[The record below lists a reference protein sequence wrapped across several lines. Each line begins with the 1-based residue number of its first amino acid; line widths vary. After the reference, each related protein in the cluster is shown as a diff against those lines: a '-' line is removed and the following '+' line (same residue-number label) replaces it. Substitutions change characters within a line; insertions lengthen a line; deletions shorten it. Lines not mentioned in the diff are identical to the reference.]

1 MFLYIEVFLKKGFLE
16 FFFNLAYMNK
26 SKFDGSVE
34 FDLERMMNF
43 PDLKHWIENIYQN
56 ISK

>member
-1 MFLYIEVFLKKGFLE
+1 MFLYIEVFLKKGLLE

-43 PDLKHWIENIYQN
+43 PDLKH
-56 ISK
+56 